1 MSEAS
6 LDARD
11 IAVSDESLSTDSS
24 GDAHRQRDGL
34 SYHKQGHKFYKER
47 YYRTKTKLS
56 RARLIAVALAIL
68 VSLVGVR
75 VATVT
80 EENSTLENR
89 ISELELM
96 LYERADR
103 R

>member
-11 IAVSDESLSTDSS
+11 IAVSEESLAR
-24 GDAHRQRDGL
+24 GDAHHQRDGL

-56 RARLIAVALAIL
+56 RTRLIAVALAIVL
-68 VSLVGVR
+68 TMIGLRVVS
-75 VATVT
+75 VT
-80 EENSTLENR
+80 QENSALENR
-89 ISELELM
+89 ISEVEKM